1 MTIDDIRNKKIGKNV
16 FKYRKRMGISQAD
29 VAERLDIP
37 RASYTL
43 IESGKRKLTATEL
56 FRLSHIFSV
65 PMDKFF
71 DGAY

>member
-1 MTIDDIRNKKIGKNV
+1 
-16 FKYRKRMGISQAD
+16 MGISQAD